1 MVYRDL
7 KPENILLDSQ
17 GHIKLTDFGLSK
29 ILENEDDKAY
39 TVCGTPQYLVPEILL
54 RKGYDKTVDWWSLG
68 CVLYEMLYGKL
79 PFKFPRGQKI
89 SMNIYNQDVFF
100 DKTISEDSKNFIK
113 ELLIVKPESRLSS
126 GIEGGDKIKNHKF
139 FNGVN
144 WDDVQTKKIEP
155 PFIPNLKN
163 EADLKYFDSSF
174 TDESIGSL
182 IGKNS
187 LKEGGFNNEYKG
199 FSYLANSVGK
209 ELNAIANEE

>member
-89 SMNIYNQDVFF
+89 SMNIYNQDFF
-100 DKTISEDSKNFIK
+100 LIKQFQKILKILSKN
-113 ELLIVKPESRLSS
+113 
-126 GIEGGDKIKNHKF
+126 
-139 FNGVN
+139 
-144 WDDVQTKKIEP
+144 
-155 PFIPNLKN
+155 
-163 EADLKYFDSSF
+163 Y
-174 TDESIGSL
+174 
-182 IGKNS
+182 
-187 LKEGGFNNEYKG
+187 
-199 FSYLANSVGK
+199 
-209 ELNAIANEE
+209 